1 ARASAEATENALGLN
16 GFFRQAIEK
25 RLSNLGLKPGRVD
38 GTFDDDTR
46 RAIRRYQE
54 ARGMEVTGYLTQ
66 AAVVRLLA
74 EGL

>member
-1 ARASAEATENALGLN
+1 MAIKPFSEIRARAEARKG
-16 GFFRQAIEK
+16 RQAIEK